1 MLTTHERIITVE
13 ELAARAKKAV
23 DNAQQEPLVVTADG
37 RPSAYL
43 ISVELFDRLVAQ
55 LEMIEDAEVKAYL
68 SRGEQQFAQGAYKT
82 LAQAAELD
90 ELAWQAQETAPNF

>member
-1 MLTTHERIITVE
+1 MLTTYERIITVE

-55 LEMIEDAEVKAYL
+55 LEVIEDAELQAYL
-68 SRGEQQFAQGAYKT
+68 AMGERHFAQGAYKT
-82 LAQAAELD
+82 LTQAAELA
-90 ELAWQAQETAPNF
+90 ELAWQAQETTP

>member
-1 MLTTHERIITVE
+1 MMLTTHERIITVE

-23 DNAQQEPLVVTADG
+23 DNAQQEPLVVTENG

-55 LEMIEDAEVKAYL
+55 LGVIEDAELQAYL
-68 SRGEQQFAQGAYKT
+68 AVGERQFAQGVYKT
-82 LAQAAELD
+82 LAEAAEP
-90 ELAWQAQETAPNF
+90 AWQAQEIAPNF

>member
-1 MLTTHERIITVE
+1 MLTTYERIITVE

-23 DNAQQEPLVVTADG
+23 DNAQQEPLVVTENG

-55 LEMIEDAEVKAYL
+55 LEAIEDAELQAYL
-68 SRGEQQFAQGAYKT
+68 AMGEQQFAQGAYKT
-82 LAQAAELD
+82 LAQASELA

>member
-1 MLTTHERIITVE
+1 MLTTYERIITVE

-23 DNAQQEPLVVTADG
+23 DNAQQEPLVVTENG

-55 LEMIEDAEVKAYL
+55 LEAIEDAELKAYL
-68 SRGEQQFAQGAYKT
+68 AMGEQQFAQGAYKT
-82 LAQAAELD
+82 LAQAAELA
-90 ELAWQAQETAPNF
+90 ELAWQAQEVAP

>member
-1 MLTTHERIITVE
+1 MLTTYERIITVE

-23 DNAQQEPLVVTADG
+23 DNAQQEPLVVTENG

-55 LEMIEDAEVKAYL
+55 LEAIEDAELKAYL
-68 SRGEQQFAQGAYKT
+68 SMGEQQFAQGAYKT
-82 LAQAAELD
+82 LAQAAELA
-90 ELAWQAQETAPNF
+90 ELAWQSQKIAPNF